1 LKITPA
7 HDFNDFEIGQMREP
21 QERAMHWVYYSLL
34 MFITEQLQSRDSE
47 LRKNLEKDEPL
58 PSITCNDFVWHVLTC
73 EIHVISD
80 DISVC
85 LNVVLIFRQIRL
97 QNVNAGHWTRRVH
110 DQLGSLRRCVLSR
123 FVGMSMHV
131 YRCIMLHCCVNFDWE
146 ARTTSGK
153 RNGSFAGKAHRS
165 TSALIDPSV
174 PTSSGISRRNA
185 DVFPGELLEVA
196 KCFGR
201 TLRKLA
207 WHWKSRT
214 GGNAELFS
222 MCRKYMYK
230 YILI

>member
-1 LKITPA
+1 
-7 HDFNDFEIGQMREP
+7 
-21 QERAMHWVYYSLL
+21 

-131 YRCIMLHCCVNFDWE
+131 YRCIMFIVFLSLHYVTLLCELWLRSPNHKWE
-146 ARTTSGK
+146 KKTDLLLGRLTAVRRPWSIQVFRPQVEFLDGTLTFFLVSCW
-153 RNGSFAGKAHRS
+153 RS
-165 TSALIDPSV
+165 QSALGGPWGSWPDIESRGPVETPSCW
-174 PTSSGISRRNA
+174 A
-185 DVFPGELLEVA
+185 CA
-196 KCFGR
+196 
-201 TLRKLA
+201 
-207 WHWKSRT
+207 
-214 GGNAELFS
+214 GNI
-222 MCRKYMYK
+222 CINIY
-230 YILI
+230 